1 VGDAA
6 VLDILNEYEQCSHH
20 VNSHSATPMTS
31 AARAASPRKRPV
43 QRRSV
48 ETVERICVAAARI
61 FDERGYHATTTNHIA
76 EAAGVSVGSLY
87 QYFPNKD
94 ALLVALAERHLAEAT
109 PAFEERLRRLESEQP
124 PIEAVARS
132 LIELTVEHNDSSRLH
147 AEAPRTPELV
157 AQFEVL
163 AFMVIEALAAH
174 LERAGTG
181 GDQPLRRAALLT
193 AAVDAAVHQV
203 VLRYPPGSERRAA
216 IDDLVDLVVG
226 GLGAG
231 S

>member
-1 VGDAA
+1 
-6 VLDILNEYEQCSHH
+6 
-20 VNSHSATPMTS
+20 MTS

-109 PAFEERLRRLESEQP
+109 PAFEERLRRLERERPS
-124 PIEAVARS
+124 IEVVARS
-132 LIELTVEHNDSSRLH
+132 LIELAVEQNDSSRLHALLH

-157 AQFEVL
+157 AQFEAL
-163 AFMVIEALAAH
+163 ASLVIEAVAAH
-174 LERAGTG
+174 LERTGTG
-181 GDQPLRRAALLT
+181 GDQPARRAALLM

-203 VLRYPPGSERRAA
+203 VLRYPPGKDRQAA
-216 IDDLVDLVVG
+216 IDDLVGLATG
-226 GLGAG
+226 GLAAG
-231 S
+231 PVDVA